1 MKKGIRL
8 LFSIGITLLCGFV
21 MFYLFLPALN
31 IHSVGFWMYVIVLLL
46 IFGILNFGTGLFS
59 LKKKEFDLRNRRNYY
74 PFILPVIIIVLMFII
89 HLINGPFFMA
99 KKYAN
104 RISIANGNFTEEIEE
119 VNFNTLA
126 IVDKNSSQ
134 KLGDRVMGSMGE
146 MVSQFEVSNLYT
158 QINYQDEIVRVTPLD
173 YYDWIK
179 YFTNRSDGIPGY
191 VMVNSVTGEAKLV
204 KLEKGMKYS
213 PNAMFFENI
222 YRKLRFKYPFDVFG
236 DLSFEIDNEGT
247 PYWIMQVVSYS
258 GIEQREDIS
267 GVIILNAITG
277 ESKKYSVSEVPTWV
291 DHVYSPELIIEQVDD
306 WGRYV
311 NGFWNTLFGQK
322 GMKMT
327 TDGYNY
333 IAMSNDIYMYTG
345 ITSVVS
351 DESNLGFILTNLRT
365 KETKYFDCPGAE
377 EYSAMDS
384 ARGQVQQMNY
394 TASFPILINL
404 SGRPT
409 YVISLKDDA
418 ELVKMY
424 AFVDVADY
432 QKVVVTDAASGIQ
445 NAAYNYINN
454 NGIVTKGKEIE
465 ITVSTIKDAIID
477 GNTYYYIT
485 DTNGKKYRA
494 SIKINSNKLPFIK
507 SGDKVTVAYNEKEV
521 REIINVK

>member
-1 MKKGIRL
+1 MKKGKRL
-8 LFSIGITLLCGFV
+8 LISVLVTLLSGLI
-21 MFYLFLPALN
+21 MFYVFLPPIN
-31 IHSVGFWMYVIVLLL
+31 IHVVGFWIYVIILLT
-46 IFGILNFGTGLFS
+46 IFGVINFGTGVFS
-59 LKKKEFDLRNRRNYY
+59 IRKKEFDLKDWKNYY
-74 PFILPVIIIVLMFII
+74 TFILPIIIIVIMFIVRM
-89 HLINGPFFMA
+89 INTPFFMSS
-99 KKYAN
+99 KYAH
-104 RISIANGNFTEEIEE
+104 RINIETASFTEEIEE

-126 IVDKNSSQ
+126 IVDKNSSA

-146 MVSQFEVSNLYT
+146 LVSQFEVSNMYT

-179 YFTNRSDGIPGY
+179 YFANRSEGIPGY
-191 VMVNSVTGEAKLV
+191 VIVNSVTGESKLV
-204 KLEKGMKYS
+204 KLAKGMKYS
-213 PNAMFFENI
+213 PNAMFMENI

-236 DLSFEIDNEGT
+236 ELNFEIDNEGT
-247 PYWIMQVVSYS
+247 PYWIMPVIKYR
-258 GIEQREDIS
+258 GIEQREDVS
-267 GVIILNAITG
+267 DVIILNAITG
-277 ESKKYSVSEVPTWV
+277 ESKKYDISSVPTWV
-291 DHVYSPELIIEQVDD
+291 DHVYSANLIISQVDD
-306 WGRYV
+306 WGRYT

-333 IAMSNDIYMYTG
+333 IAMDDDIYMYTG
-345 ITSVVS
+345 ITSVLS

-384 ARGQVQQMNY
+384 AKGQVQQMNY

-445 NAAYNYINN
+445 NAAYNYLNN
-454 NGIVTKGKEIE
+454 NGIVTKGKEIT
-465 ITVSTIKDAIID
+465 ITISSIKEVIID
-477 GNTYYYIT
+477 GNTYYYLT
-485 DTNGKKYRA
+485 DTKDNKYRA
-494 SIKINSNKLPFIK
+494 SIKVNSNKLPFIK
-507 SGDKVTVAYNEKEV
+507 SGDEITISYNEKVV
-521 REIINVK
+521 REIINIK